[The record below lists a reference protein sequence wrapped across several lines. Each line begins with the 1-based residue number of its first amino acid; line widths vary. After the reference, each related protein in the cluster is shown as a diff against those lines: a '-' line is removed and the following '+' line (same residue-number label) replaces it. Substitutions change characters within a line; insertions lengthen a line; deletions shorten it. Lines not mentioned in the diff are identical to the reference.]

1 MLDSIFEILKTMILS
16 TILVL
21 LLHHIYIFLKDSLT
35 VPKVNNIIKDSSSLY
50 SEIKNILKKGEDKNL
65 EDKNLEDKNPE
76 DKNPEDKNPE
86 DKNLEDKNP
95 EDKNNSSLQ
104 KKYNIDV
111 NEMKNEMDQFINELQ
126 LNENIFN
133 NK

>member
-50 SEIKNILKKGEDKNL
+50 SEIKNILKEDEDKNS
-65 EDKNLEDKNPE
+65 
-76 DKNPEDKNPE
+76 
-86 DKNLEDKNP
+86 

-126 LNENIFN
+126 SNENMYN